1 MTPVVFVDDHLMVVE
16 PLVAWLVPH
25 LAARGHPMLPPATAV
40 TAVGR
45 ADPPGGVAVCDV
57 VLTAGPSG
65 RDAVRHLRGL
75 GWRVLLLSGH
85 APAGQVLEAVAEGA
99 HGYVEKSQP
108 AEELAAAIETVAAG
122 RLHLS
127 PALADLFYGGLRAS
141 RLPPGRELTSVDRQV
156 LKSFVQGRTE
166 AEAAALHGL
175 TAARMQGFLAR
186 VFAANRAR
194 RALLSLSD
202 REREVLVAVGCRD
215 LDGDTAAEALHMSLN
230 TLNTHLRNIRAKYRT
245 AFPDLAA
252 GLTQRQ
258 TARRLALDLNLCHR
272 PNHQN
277 R

>member
-1 MTPVVFVDDHLMVVE
+1 MAQIVFVDDHLMVVQ
-16 PLVAWLVPH
+16 PLVAWLIPH
-25 LAARGHPMLPPATAV
+25 LAARGHRMLPPAADV
-40 TAVGR
+40 TAVGP
-45 ADPPGGVAVCDV
+45 AGPSGGVAVCDV
-57 VLTAGPSG
+57 VLKVGPSG
-65 RDAVRHLRGL
+65 SDAVRHLRGL

-108 AEELAAAIETVAAG
+108 SEELAAAIETVAAG

-127 PALADLFYGGLRAS
+127 SALADLFYGGLRAS
-141 RLPPGRELTSVDRQV
+141 RLPPGRELTSVDRDV

-175 TAARMQGFLAR
+175 TTARMQGFLSRA
-186 VFAANRAR
+186 FAANRAR

-202 REREVLVAVGCRD
+202 REREVLVAIGCRD
-215 LDGDTAAEALHMSLN
+215 LDAEAAARALHMSAN

-258 TARRLALDLNLCHR
+258 TARRLALDLNLCGR
-272 PNHQN
+272 TNHQN
-277 R
+277 W